1 MREKTFLPAVNLA
14 AMLLAIVALVLAP
27 ISTGAAR
34 NGTQNRNVF
43 AQLVDNSDRNLFDLQ
58 PSFGVEE
65 YGNVS
70 NAAGFGIQMAYSKP
84 VVPLAPFTPGN
95 LVIYRVGSGTGSLV
109 NTGNPVFLDEY
120 TPMGTLVQ
128 TVALPT
134 TASGA
139 QKQLIASG
147 TATSEGLLTRSADG
161 QYLLLTGYAADLG
174 GATNLTASSSSTI
187 SRTVGRV
194 NSAGSID
201 TTTALTDAA
210 SGSNPRSVSSANGTD
225 LWITGG
231 AGGIRYFTVGV
242 STSTQ
247 ISTTLTNLRQ
257 TNIFDG
263 QLYIS
268 TASGTSVRVGTVGT
282 GLPTTSG
289 QTIAN
294 LPGFPATTGSPYG
307 FFFADLSP
315 AVPGVDTLYVAD
327 DSATALTKYSLV
339 AGNWTSNGTVGTS
352 TDAYRGVT
360 GTVSGTTVTL
370 YATRKGGS
378 GTTGG
383 GEFAS
388 LVDASGYNGA
398 FSGTP
403 TLRATATANTA
414 FRGIALAPTP
424 VNAAIIPNC
433 PTPLNVTF
441 GVGGSVSVSAS
452 DADGTVTSAS
462 ITNITPSDPGTITL
476 TGFTPAS
483 GVGGTANATL
493 NAGTSTPPGN
503 YNVTITWSNN
513 DAMPQTAPCIVA
525 VMVVA
530 SAPVVPTCPGNLNAP
545 AGTAASTGVSATD
558 ADGTVTSASITSIT
572 PSNPGTITL
581 TDFTPAPGVGGTAN
595 ATLNVGNSTPPGN
608 YSVTITW
615 SNNDS
620 TPQTATCTVSV
631 AVFTPIHTIQGSG
644 NTSPFAG
651 QIVTTSG
658 IVTGVKSNG
667 FFIQAADADVDA
679 NPSTSEGVFV
689 FTSSAPPAAAVV
701 GNSVAVMG
709 TVQEFIPSQD
719 LNSPPA
725 TEIAG
730 SPTVTLLSK
739 GNPLPAPV
747 TLTAADTSPAGSIQ
761 QLERFEG
768 MRVHVNSLT
777 VIAPTQGTVNE
788 PNATSTSNGIFY
800 GVITGVAR
808 PFREP
813 GLETPDPAPAGSPC
827 CIPRFDANPERLR
840 VDSDGLT
847 GGVKLDVTTGVIVTN
862 LTGPLD
868 YAFRTYTILQDPPPA
883 AQPGVS
889 GNISAIPVPVPD
901 ADEFTVGSF
910 NMERFFDTTDDPTVQ
925 DVVLTATAF
934 NNRLNKA
941 SLAIRNV
948 MRTPDVIG
956 IEEMENLTTLQM
968 VATKI
973 NNDAVAAMQPNPNYV
988 AYLEEGN
995 DVGGID
1001 VGFLVKTSRVTV
1013 IDVTQ
1018 YGKTTT
1024 YINPN
1029 NGMPELL
1036 NDRPSLVLRATVTEP
1051 SSPQLGAVPTFP
1063 VTVIVNHL
1071 RSLSGVDDPADGNR
1085 VRTKRRAQAEFL
1097 ANLIQA
1103 RQVADPTERIVSVG
1117 DYNAFQ
1123 FNDGYGDS
1131 IGTIKGTPTPASE
1144 VVLASG
1150 DLVNP
1155 NLIDLLDTVP
1165 PDQRYSFSFDG
1176 NAQVLDHELVNT
1188 TLLPYFNRI
1197 AYARN
1202 NGDFPES
1209 FRNDPNRPERISDH
1223 DMAVAFF
1230 KFTPLPCSFTLS
1242 SAIQPF
1248 TAAGGDGSVTV
1259 TAGPACNWTATS
1271 NDGWIIINSAASATG
1286 NATITFEVK
1295 ENMSDVPRSGTLTVA
1310 GQTFTVVQDGAG
1322 VDCSYSISPTSQS
1335 FKTPSAG
1342 IGSINVTATG
1352 GCGWLA
1358 TSNAS
1363 WITITSG
1370 SSGVGNGTVNYT
1382 VASNPGPTRSG
1393 TITVAGQVFAVKQKG
1408 N

>member
-1 MREKTFLPAVNLA
+1 
-14 AMLLAIVALVLAP
+14 MLLGIVALVLAP
-27 ISTGAAR
+27 ISTGAAL
-34 NGTQNRNVF
+34 NGTPSRSVYMQPVNN
-43 AQLVDNSDRNLFDLQ
+43 AEGNLSDLQ
-58 PSFGVEE
+58 PSYGVEE

-70 NAAGFGIQMAYSKP
+70 NAAGFGIQTAYSKP
-84 VVPLAPFTPGN
+84 VVPLASFTPGN
-95 LVIYRVGSGTGSLV
+95 LVIYRVGDGAAALSSAATA
-109 NTGNPVFLDEY
+109 VFLDEY
-120 TPMGTLVQ
+120 TTAGAFVQ
-128 TVALPT
+128 SVGLPT
-134 TASGA
+134 AVSGSN
-139 QKQLIASG
+139 KRLTASG
-147 TATSEGLLTRSADG
+147 TATSEGGIARSIDGAFLTLA
-161 QYLLLTGYAADLG
+161 GYDAALG
-174 GATNLTASSSSTI
+174 TASITTSASSTI
-187 SRTVGRV
+187 NRVIGRV
-194 NSAGSID
+194 GSTGAVD
-201 TTTALTDAA
+201 TTTALTDAI
-210 SGSNPRSVSSANGTD
+210 SGGNPRSATSTNGTD
-225 LWITGG
+225 LWISGTSSG
-231 AGGIRYFTVGV
+231 GGIRYATFGAT
-242 STSTQ
+242 TSTALN
-247 ISTTLTNLRQ
+247 TATVTNLRHA
-257 TNIFDG
+257 NIFGG
-263 QLYIS
+263 QLYVS
-268 TASGTSVRVGTVGT
+268 SQSGAFRLATVGT
-282 GLPTTSG
+282 GTPTTGG
-289 QTIAN
+289 QTITN
-294 LPGFPATTGSPYG
+294 LPGYPTATTSPYG
-307 FFFADLSP
+307 FFFADLN
-315 AVPGVDTLYVAD
+315 AGVAGVDTLYVAD
-327 DSATALTKYSLV
+327 DNGAGGTGGIQKYSLV
-339 AGNWTSNGTVGTS
+339 SGSWVSNGSISS
-352 TDAYRGVT
+352 TAGLRGLT
-360 GTVSGTTVTL
+360 GVVNGNNVTL
-370 YATRKGGS
+370 YVTSGS
-378 GTTGG
+378 SLFTLTDTTGYNATISG
-383 GEFAS
+383 SLGSIAS
-388 LVDASGYNGA
+388 A
-398 FSGTP
+398 GT
-403 TLRATATANTA
+403 NTA
-414 FRGIALAPTP
+414 FRGIAFAPVP
-424 VNAAIIPNC
+424 ANAAIITNC

-452 DADGTVTSAS
+452 DADGTVTGAS

-476 TGFTPAS
+476 TDFTPAS

-493 NAGTSTPPGN
+493 NAGASTPPGN

-513 DAMPQTAPCIVA
+513 DAMPQTSPCTVA
-525 VMVVA
+525 VMVIA

-545 AGTAASTGVSATD
+545 AGTTASTGVSATD
-558 ADGTVTSASITSIT
+558 ADGTVTSASITNIT

-620 TPQTATCTVSV
+620 TPQTATCTVTV

-730 SPTVTLLSK
+730 SLMVTLLST
-739 GNPLPAPV
+739 GNPLPAAV
-747 TLTAADTSPAGSIQ
+747 TLTAADTSPTGSIQ

-777 VIAPTQGTVNE
+777 VIAPTQGTINE
-788 PNATSTSNGIFY
+788 ANATSVSNGIFY

-847 GGVKLDVTTGVIVTN
+847 GGVKLDVTTFVTVTN

-883 AQPGVS
+883 PQPGVS
-889 GNISAIPVPVPD
+889 ANISAIPVPVPD

-973 NNDAVAAMQPNPNYV
+973 NNDAVAAMQPNPNYQ
-988 AYLEEGN
+988 AYLVEGN
-995 DVGGID
+995 DIGGID
-1001 VGFLVKTSRVTV
+1001 VGFLVKAARVTV

-1018 YGKTTT
+1018 FGKDTT
-1024 YINPN
+1024 YIDPN
-1029 NGMPELL
+1029 NGQPALL
-1036 NDRPSLVLRATVTEP
+1036 NDRPSLVLRATVTDT
-1051 SSPQLGAVPTFP
+1051 SSPQHGAVPTFP
-1063 VTVIVNHL
+1063 ITVIVNHL
-1071 RSLSGVDDPADGNR
+1071 RSLSGVDDPVDGNR
-1085 VRTKRRAQAEFL
+1085 VRTKRRAQAEYL
-1097 ANLIQA
+1097 ANLIQS
-1103 RQVADPTERIVSVG
+1103 RQTADPSERIVSVG

-1131 IGTIKGTPTPASE
+1131 IGTIKGTPTPPSE
-1144 VVLASG
+1144 VVLASS

-1165 PDQRYSFSFDG
+1165 HDQQYSFSFDG
-1176 NAQVLDHELVNT
+1176 NAQVLDHELVNSS
-1188 TLLPYFNRI
+1188 LLPYFNRI

-1230 KFTPLPCSFTLS
+1230 KFMPVPCSFTLS
-1242 SAIQPF
+1242 STIQPF

-1259 TAGPACNWTATS
+1259 TAGPACNWTVMS
-1271 NDGWIIINSAASATG
+1271 NDGWVIITSAASATG
-1286 NATITFEVK
+1286 SATITFEVK
-1295 ENMSDVPRSGTLTVA
+1295 ENMSDMPRTGTLTVA
-1310 GQTFTVVQDGAG
+1310 GQFFIVSQDGAA
-1322 VDCSYSISPTSQS
+1322 VACSYSISPTSQS
-1335 FKTPSAG
+1335 FKTPGAG
-1342 IGSINVTATG
+1342 GGTINVTATG
-1352 GCGWLA
+1352 ECGWVA
-1358 TSNAS
+1358 TSRAG

-1370 SSGVGNGTVNYT
+1370 THGVGSGTVNYT
-1382 VASNPGPTRSG
+1382 VAVNPGGTRTG
-1393 TITVAGQVFAVKQKG
+1393 TITVAGQVFTVKQKG